1 MYVQLYESITFVP
14 MRAQRLRNARTNC
27 MDAALQK
34 IWDIKHL
41 LKSCTELLTS
51 SSAGALQTAQTRGA
65 EQSKVASDATE
76 LTCAPEFDPC
86 PSDDN
91 SALRDGSE
99 KLAHYIVRLESELG
113 YYKYRC
119 DSKSETRPH
128 LPVQS
133 VAPAGKPCTVQD
145 QNLNG

>member
-1 MYVQLYESITFVP
+1 

-34 IWDIKHL
+34 ICDIKHL
-41 LKSCTELLTS
+41 LKSCAELLTS
-51 SSAGALQTAQTRGA
+51 SSAGVLQTAQTREA

-119 DSKSETRPH
+119 DNKSETRPH